1 MCSLQKG
8 TIMENKNT
16 SIAQDHPMNVIGTE
30 DVASTLRPI
39 SPRTRLGE
47 LLEILGL
54 KPGQRRKGTTPTRVK
69 LLASGSEP
77 IAKIGGV
84 TLFRNGYALYEN
96 GFGRYSIV
104 WLPYCVKFTYRFNGL
119 RDAEKDYLRET
130 AEITEEQMLHTRWA
144 AAVALWGEERITQH
158 LNRGIGNAET
168 TEATETVDDELETE
182 AEAEDTEG
190 RNFVWDDETLG
201 VDPLDAV
208 IRRETRAAMLSE
220 MTDKQR
226 DVFVLYY
233 KYGWTQ

>member
-1 MCSLQKG
+1 M
-8 TIMENKNT
+8 
-16 SIAQDHPMNVIGTE
+16 
-30 DVASTLRPI
+30 
-39 SPRTRLGE
+39 
-47 LLEILGL
+47 
-54 KPGQRRKGTTPTRVK
+54 
-69 LLASGSEP
+69 
-77 IAKIGGV
+77 
-84 TLFRNGYALYEN
+84 
-96 GFGRYSIV
+96 
-104 WLPYCVKFTYRFNGL
+104 KFTYRFNGL

-168 TEATETVDDELETE
+168 TEDTETGDDELETE

-233 KYGWTQ
+233 KYGWTQQQIAEYMAISRTTLREHLKYASRKVKKYFD